1 MTKNGIDVL
10 KEISAEVLG
19 QHSSI
24 SDVTWGEIAK
34 SHEENDYICAKIP
47 ISGQEIDVTF
57 STYFIPDDTVGYVE
71 GKNLEKSINKEFVI
85 DFFREY
91 CNLIYG
97 EYKRIFNN
105 AGLEISQS
113 LPESHVDKNHK
124 FHSSHTNEEEN
135 HSFWKLLSAGG
146 TLYIGLKFDQIGLAL
161 EQLTRSAPE
170 EEIVFL

>member
-1 MTKNGIDVL
+1 MSKNGIEVL

-34 SHEENDYICAKIP
+34 SHKKNDYICAKIP

-57 STYFIPDDTVGYVE
+57 STYFIPDDAIGYVE
-71 GKNLEKSINKEFVI
+71 GKKLDKQISKDFVI

-97 EYKRIFNN
+97 EYKRVFNN
-105 AGLEISQS
+105 AGLEIDQS
-113 LPESHVDKNHK
+113 LPESYIDRNHK
-124 FHSSHTNEEEN
+124 FHTSREHSADN

-146 TLYIGLKFDQIGLAL
+146 TLYIGLKFDEISLGL
-161 EQLTRSAPE
+161 ENLTRSAPE
-170 EEIVFL
+170 EEIV